1 MLEKSKIIDG
11 ERYLFRL
18 SILSDKIQN
27 SKFWFPLS
35 LLSIIVGFA
44 MLFCLILP
52 LSNALI
58 AGLFDTVFGFLPFFL
73 LGALQG
79 LGLYVIPFF
88 IVTSLFF
95 YLKLTDDCGKP
106 NSNLKPYYAIILIA
120 LIITIVAS
128 CINMDLLVG
137 IHTKIIHK

>member
-18 SILSDKIQN
+18 SRLSDKIQN
-27 SKFWFPLS
+27 SKFWLPLS
-35 LLSIIVGFA
+35 LLSIIVGFT

-52 LSNALI
+52 ISNA
-58 AGLFDTVFGFLPFFL
+58 
-73 LGALQG
+73 
-79 LGLYVIPFF
+79 IPFF

-95 YLKLTDDCGKP
+95 YLKLTYDCGKP
-106 NSNLKPYYAIILIA
+106 NSNLNPYYAIILLA
-120 LIITIVAS
+120 LIVAIVAS
-128 CINMDLLVG
+128 CINMDLLAG

>member
-1 MLEKSKIIDG
+1 MLEKPKVIDG
-11 ERYLFRL
+11 KRYLFRL
-18 SILSDKIQN
+18 AILGDKIQN
-27 SKFWFPLS
+27 SKFWLPLS

-73 LGALQG
+73 LSSLQG

-88 IVTSLFF
+88 IITSLFF
-95 YLKLTDDCGKP
+95 YIKLTDDYGKP
-106 NSNLKPYYAIILIA
+106 NTNFKPYYAIILLA
-120 LIITIVAS
+120 LIVAIVAS
-128 CINMDLLVG
+128 CINMDLLAG

>member
-27 SKFWFPLS
+27 SKFWLPLS
-35 LLSIIVGFA
+35 LLFIIVGFA

-88 IVTSLFF
+88 VVTSLFF
-95 YLKLTDDCGKP
+95 YIKLTDDYGKP
-106 NSNLKPYYAIILIA
+106 NADFKPYYAIIMFALAIAVMACLIG
-120 LIITIVAS
+120 T
-128 CINMDLLVG
+128 DLLSG

>member
-18 SILSDKIQN
+18 SRLSDKIQN
-27 SKFWFPLS
+27 SKFWLPLS

-52 LSNALI
+52 LSNALM

-73 LGALQG
+73 LSSLQG

-88 IVTSLFF
+88 IITSLFF
-95 YLKLTDDCGKP
+95 YIKLTDDYGKP
-106 NSNLKPYYAIILIA
+106 NTNFKPYYATILFALAIA
-120 LIITIVAS
+120 IMAYLIDA
-128 CINMDLLVG
+128 NLLSG

>member
-27 SKFWFPLS
+27 SKFWLPLS

-88 IVTSLFF
+88 VVTSLFF
-95 YLKLTDDCGKP
+95 YIKLTDDYGKP
-106 NSNLKPYYAIILIA
+106 NADFKPYYAIIMFALAIAAIAYLIDA
-120 LIITIVAS
+120 
-128 CINMDLLVG
+128 DLLSG

>member
-88 IVTSLFF
+88 VVTSLFF
-95 YLKLTDDCGKP
+95 YIKLTNDYGKP
-106 NSNLKPYYAIILIA
+106 NADFKPYYAIILFALAIA
-120 LIITIVAS
+120 AIAYLIDA
-128 CINMDLLVG
+128 DLLSG

>member
-27 SKFWFPLS
+27 SKFWLPLS

-88 IVTSLFF
+88 VVTSLFF
-95 YLKLTDDCGKP
+95 YIKLTDDYGKP
-106 NSNLKPYYAIILIA
+106 NANFKPYYAIIMFALAIAVMACLIDA
-120 LIITIVAS
+120 
-128 CINMDLLVG
+128 DLLSG

>member
-18 SILSDKIQN
+18 SSLSDKIQN
-27 SKFWFPLS
+27 SKFWLLLS

-73 LGALQG
+73 LSSLQG

-88 IVTSLFF
+88 LVTSLFF
-95 YLKLTDDCGKP
+95 YIKLTDDYGKP
-106 NSNLKPYYAIILIA
+106 NTNLKPYYAIIMFA
-120 LIITIVAS
+120 LIIAVMA
-128 CINMDLLVG
+128 CLINLDLLAG
-137 IHTKIIHK
+137 IHNKIIHK

>member
-88 IVTSLFF
+88 VVTSLFF
-95 YLKLTDDCGKP
+95 YIKLTNDYGKP
-106 NSNLKPYYAIILIA
+106 NADFKPYYAIIMFALAIAAIAYLIDA
-120 LIITIVAS
+120 
-128 CINMDLLVG
+128 DLLSG